1 MDWFVGIAVVNCRV
15 GCGDVVLS
23 DLVCSLS
30 TGLVNIGEEMRVKL

>member
-15 GCGDVVLS
+15 GCVDVVLS

-30 TGLVNIGEEMRVKL
+30 IGLVNIGDEI